1 MFNIHPSA
9 RSQFIFFTF
18 LTLYLLAGFGTD
30 YFLLTF
36 KPNSFLEDFGY
47 YERALEDSTAGKDP
61 YAIRLIGPAYLY
73 PPTALLVVEPF
84 HFIHL
89 FSIKVLLYSLF
100 NVAAMIFI
108 IHGIARHYGYSA
120 KEVWY
125 WYVFCLGFA
134 PFHELLY
141 VGQINVITLLGL
153 FVFFFWL
160 ESSPLLSGFGLSLA
174 ILTKVSPA
182 IFMGYLLVT
191 KKIKVF
197 AAVTLWT
204 IIFMILS
211 ILRYGI
217 SPLLAY
223 PEVFR
228 WLSNQF
234 PISNNSQSLVSKLA
248 TVFRFEHQTS
258 LHQTI
263 QQILILYILLVI
275 VTSIFLTRIHK
286 QPNEPLFII
295 TTIGMMILP
304 NVMWYHHYVFLLL
317 PLLIWMGWKHLDWQT
332 TTWCLA
338 GLIIIQF
345 DRYITYGLLTHIFA
359 HISILL
365 ILKGQVQDFL
375 RQRSQEMVPAL

>member
-1 MFNIHPSA
+1 
-9 RSQFIFFTF
+9 
-18 LTLYLLAGFGTD
+18 
-30 YFLLTF
+30 
-36 KPNSFLEDFGY
+36 
-47 YERALEDSTAGKDP
+47 
-61 YAIRLIGPAYLY
+61 
-73 PPTALLVVEPF
+73 
-84 HFIHL
+84 
-89 FSIKVLLYSLF
+89 
-100 NVAAMIFI
+100 
-108 IHGIARHYGYSA
+108 
-120 KEVWY
+120 
-125 WYVFCLGFA
+125 
-134 PFHELLY
+134 
-141 VGQINVITLLGL
+141 
-153 FVFFFWL
+153 
-160 ESSPLLSGFGLSLA
+160 
-174 ILTKVSPA
+174 
-182 IFMGYLLVT
+182 MGYLVVT

-204 IIFMILS
+204 IIFIILS

-228 WLSNQF
+228 WLSSQF
-234 PISNNSQSLVSKLA
+234 PISHNSQSLVSKLA
-248 TVFRFEHQTS
+248 TVFGFEHQTS

-275 VTSIFLTRIHK
+275 VTSIFLTRIQK
-286 QPNEPLFII
+286 QPKEPLFII

-317 PLLIWMGWKHLDWQT
+317 PLLIWMGWKRLDWQT

-375 RQRSQEMVPAL
+375 RQRYQEMVPA